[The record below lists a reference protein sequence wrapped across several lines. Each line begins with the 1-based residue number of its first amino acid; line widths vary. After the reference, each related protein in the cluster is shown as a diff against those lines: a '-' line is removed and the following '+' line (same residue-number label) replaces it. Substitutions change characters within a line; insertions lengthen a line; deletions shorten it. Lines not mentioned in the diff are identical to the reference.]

1 MLMVDRHS
9 YPSPQALRVFL
20 SVVQEGSV
28 GRAALALSM
37 TQPGV
42 SQHLR
47 ALENFV
53 GHALFVRQ
61 GRRLVLTKTGQDLLP
76 EARRAVQAME
86 EFVRAAQALD
96 RLERGQV
103 EIGAATTMAVYV
115 LPRYLTEFKRL
126 HPEVRVTL
134 ESGSSERLTQ
144 RLLRGEV
151 ELAVVEAVEHLE
163 GYARQLFYEDELVV
177 IVTPEHPWAN
187 REEIKPEQLAEVP
200 LIVRE
205 PGAMTYRVLGSA
217 LEQAGLEVKPVFY
230 TDNHE
235 VTKRLVLE
243 GAGVGIV
250 SSVVVRPN
258 LKVGNLRALRIR
270 GMELR
275 RLFWLIYPQPL
286 GNPAAEALKALLVA

>member
-1 MLMVDRHS
+1 
-9 YPSPQALRVFL
+9 
-20 SVVQEGSV
+20 
-28 GRAALALSM
+28 M

-47 ALENFV
+47 TLEAQL
-53 GHALFVRQ
+53 GHALFHRQ

-76 EARRAVQAME
+76 EARRAVQALE
-86 EFVRAAQALD
+86 EFMKAAQAIE
-96 RLERGQV
+96 RLERGRV
-103 EIGAATTMAVYV
+103 ELGAATTMAVYV

-126 HPEVRVTL
+126 HPEIRITL
-134 ESGSSERLTQ
+134 ESGSSERLAQ
-144 RLLRGEV
+144 RLVQGEI

-163 GYARQLFYEDELVV
+163 GFERKLFYEDELVV
-177 IVTPEHPWAN
+177 IVPPEHPWAK
-187 REEIKPEQLAEVP
+187 REEIEPERLAEVP

-205 PGAMTYRVLGSA
+205 PRAMTYRVLGSA
-217 LEQAGLEVKPVFY
+217 FEQAGLEINPIFY

-258 LKVGNLRALRIR
+258 VKVGNLRVLRIK

-275 RLFWLIYPQPL
+275 RLFWLIYPTEA
-286 GNPAAEALKALLVA
+286 GNPAADALREMLAS

>member
-1 MLMVDRHS
+1 MNGRR
-9 YPSPQALRVFL
+9 PFPNPQALRVFL
-20 SVVQEGSV
+20 CVAQEGSV
-28 GRAALALSM
+28 GRAALSLGM

-42 SQHLR
+42 SQHLQ
-47 ALENFV
+47 ALETQI
-53 GHALFVRQ
+53 GQALFHRQ

-76 EARRAVQAME
+76 QARRVVQALE
-86 EFVRAAQALD
+86 EFVQAAQALE
-96 RLERGQV
+96 RLERGRV

-126 HPEVRVTL
+126 YPEIRIKL

-144 RLLRGEV
+144 RLLQGEL

-163 GYARQLFYEDELVV
+163 GFERQLFYEDELVV
-177 IVTPEHPWAN
+177 IVPPEHPWA
-187 REEIKPEQLAEVP
+187 RKEEIAPEQLAEVP

-205 PGAMTYRVLGSA
+205 PGAMTFRVLGSA
-217 LEQAGLEVKPVFY
+217 LEQAGLEVNPIFY

-258 LKVGNLRALRIR
+258 VRVGNLRALRLK
-270 GMELR
+270 GLELR
-275 RLFWLIYPQPL
+275 RLFWLFYPKEL
-286 GNPAAEALKALLVA
+286 GNPAAEALKNTLLS

>member
-1 MLMVDRHS
+1 MIERR
-9 YPSPQALRVFL
+9 PFPNPQALRVFL
-20 SVVQEGSV
+20 CIVQEGSV
-28 GRAALALSM
+28 GRAALSLGM

-47 ALENFV
+47 ALEQQI
-53 GHALFVRQ
+53 GHTLFHRQ

-76 EARRAVQAME
+76 EARRAVLALE
-86 EFVRAAQALD
+86 EFMQAAQALE
-96 RLERGQV
+96 RLERGRV
-103 EIGAATTMAVYV
+103 EIGASTTMAVYV

-126 HPEVRVTL
+126 YPEIRIKL

-144 RLLRGEV
+144 QLLQGEL

-163 GYARQLFYEDELVV
+163 GFERQLFYEDELVV
-177 IVTPEHPWAN
+177 IVPPKHPWAKK
-187 REEIKPEQLAEVP
+187 EEIAPEYLAEVP

-205 PGAMTYRVLGSA
+205 PRAMTYRVLGA
-217 LEQAGLEVKPVFY
+217 AFEQAGLEVNPIFY

-250 SSVVVRPN
+250 SNVVVRPN
-258 LKVGNLRALRIR
+258 VKVDNLRALRLK
-270 GMELR
+270 GLELR
-275 RLFWLIYPQPL
+275 RLFWLFYPKEL
-286 GNPAAEALKALLVA
+286 GNPAAEALKNTLLS

>member
-1 MLMVDRHS
+1 MIERR
-9 YPSPQALRVFL
+9 PFPNPQALRVFL
-20 SVVQEGSV
+20 NVVQEGSV
-28 GRAALALSM
+28 GRAALALGM

-42 SQHLR
+42 SQHLH
-47 ALENFV
+47 ALEKFI
-53 GHALFVRQ
+53 GYPLFTRH
-61 GRRLVLTKTGQDLLP
+61 GRRLVLTKAGQDLLP

-86 EFVRAAQALD
+86 EFIQAAQALD
-96 RLERGQV
+96 RLERGRV

-115 LPRYLTEFKRL
+115 LPKYLTKFKRL
-126 HPEVRVTL
+126 HPEIRITL

-144 RLLRGEV
+144 RIIQGEL
-151 ELAVVEAVEHLE
+151 ELAVVEAVEHLK
-163 GYARQLFYEDELVV
+163 GFSRQLFYEDELVV
-177 IVTPEHPWAN
+177 IVPPEHPWAKL
-187 REEIKPEQLAEVP
+187 EEIEAPWLAEVP
-200 LIVRE
+200 LIVRN
-205 PGAMTYRVLGSA
+205 PGAMTYRVLGRA

-258 LKVGNLRALRIR
+258 IKVGNLKALRIR

-275 RLFWLIYPQPL
+275 RLFWLLYPESL
-286 GNPAAEALKALLVA
+286 DNPAAEALRGMLLS

>member
-1 MLMVDRHS
+1 MLERR
-9 YPSPQALRVFL
+9 PFPNPQSLRVFL

-28 GRAALALSM
+28 GRAALSLGM

-42 SQHLR
+42 SQHIR
-47 ALENFV
+47 ALEAQL
-53 GHALFVRQ
+53 GHTLFHRQ

-76 EARRAVQAME
+76 EAKRAVQALE
-86 EFVRAAQALD
+86 EFMQAAQALE
-96 RLERGQV
+96 RLERGRV

-126 HPEVRVTL
+126 YPEIRVKL

-144 RLLRGEV
+144 RLLQGEI
-151 ELAVVEAVEHLE
+151 ELAVVESVEHLE
-163 GYARQLFYEDELVV
+163 GFERTLFYEDELVV
-177 IVTPEHPWAN
+177 IVPPEHPWAKKEDIN
-187 REEIKPEQLAEVP
+187 PEQLVEVP
-200 LIVRE
+200 LIVRD
-205 PGAMTYRVLGSA
+205 PNAMTYRVLGSA
-217 LEQAGLEVKPVFY
+217 LEQAGLEINPVFY

-258 LKVGNLRALRIR
+258 VKVGNLRALRIR

-275 RLFWLIYPQPL
+275 RLFWLIYPAQA
-286 GNPAAEALKALLVA
+286 GNPAAEALRAMLTS

>member
-1 MLMVDRHS
+1 MLERRS
-9 YPSPQALRVFL
+9 FPNPQSLRVFL
-20 SVVQEGSV
+20 CVVQEGSV
-28 GRAALALSM
+28 GRAALSLGM

-47 ALENFV
+47 ALEAQI
-53 GHALFVRQ
+53 GRALFHRQ
-61 GRRLVLTKTGQDLLP
+61 GRRLVLTKTGQNLLP
-76 EARRAVQAME
+76 EARRAVQALE
-86 EFVRAAQALD
+86 EFMQAAQAIG

-126 HPEVRVTL
+126 HPEIRIRL
-134 ESGSSERLTQ
+134 ESGSSEQLTR
-144 RLLRGEV
+144 RLLQGEI
-151 ELAVVEAVEHLE
+151 EMAVVEAVEHME
-163 GYARQLFYEDELVV
+163 GFERTLFYEDELVL
-177 IVTPEHPWAN
+177 IVPPEHPWAK
-187 REEIKPEQLAEVP
+187 REEVEPEQLAKVP

-217 LEQAGLEVKPVFY
+217 LEQAGLEINPVFY

-258 LKVGNLRALRIR
+258 LKVGNLRTLRIK

-275 RLFWLIYPQPL
+275 RLFWLIYPKEA
-286 GNPAAEALKALLVA
+286 GNPAADALREMLAS

>member
-1 MLMVDRHS
+1 MIERRP
-9 YPSPQALRVFL
+9 YPNPQALRVFL
-20 SVVQEGSV
+20 CVVQEGSV
-28 GRAALALSM
+28 GRAALSLGM

-47 ALENFV
+47 ALENQV
-53 GHALFVRQ
+53 GRELFHRR

-76 EARRAVQAME
+76 EARRAVQALE
-86 EFVRAAQALD
+86 EFMQAAQALD
-96 RLERGQV
+96 RLERGRV
-103 EIGAATTMAVYV
+103 EIGASTTMAVYV

-126 HPEVRVTL
+126 YPDIRVKL

-144 RLLRGEV
+144 RLMQGEI

-163 GYARQLFYEDELVV
+163 GFERQLFYEDELVV
-177 IVTPEHPWAN
+177 IVSPEHPWAKK
-187 REEIKPEQLAEVP
+187 EEIAPERLAEVP

-205 PGAMTYRVLGSA
+205 PGAMTFRVLGSA
-217 LEQAGLEVKPVFY
+217 LEQAGLEVNPVFY

-258 LKVGNLRALRIR
+258 VKVGNLRALRIK

-275 RLFWLIYPQPL
+275 RLFWLFYPTEA
-286 GNPAAEALKALLVA
+286 GNPAAEALRGMLAS

>member
-1 MLMVDRHS
+1 MIERR
-9 YPSPQALRVFL
+9 PFPNPQALRVFL
-20 SVVQEGSV
+20 CVVQEGSV
-28 GRAALALSM
+28 GRAALSLGM

-47 ALENFV
+47 ALETQI
-53 GHALFVRQ
+53 GRPLFHRQ
-61 GRRLVLTKTGQDLLP
+61 GRRLVLSKTGQDLLP
-76 EARRAVQAME
+76 EARRAVQALE
-86 EFVRAAQALD
+86 EFMQAAQALE
-96 RLERGQV
+96 RLERGRV
-103 EIGAATTMAVYV
+103 EIGASTTMAVYV

-126 HPEVRVTL
+126 YPEIRIKL

-144 RLLRGEV
+144 RLLQGEV

-163 GYARQLFYEDELVV
+163 GFERKLFYEDELVV
-177 IVTPEHPWAN
+177 IVPPEHPWA
-187 REEIKPEQLAEVP
+187 RKEEITPEQLVEVP
-200 LIVRE
+200 LILRE

-217 LEQAGLEVKPVFY
+217 LEQAGLKINPVFY

-250 SSVVVRPN
+250 SNVVVRPN
-258 LKVGNLRALRIR
+258 VKVGNLRALRIK

-275 RLFWLIYPQPL
+275 RLFWLLYPAEA
-286 GNPAAEALKALLVA
+286 GNTAAEALRTMLAS

>member
-1 MLMVDRHS
+1 MLERR
-9 YPSPQALRVFL
+9 PFPNPQALRVFL
-20 SVVQEGSV
+20 CVVQEGSV
-28 GRAALALSM
+28 GRAALSLGM

-47 ALENFV
+47 TLEQQI
-53 GHALFVRQ
+53 GQPLFHRQ
-61 GRRLVLTKTGQDLLP
+61 GRRLLLSKTGQDLLP
-76 EARRAVQAME
+76 EARRAIQALE
-86 EFVRAAQALD
+86 EFMQAAQALH
-96 RLERGQV
+96 RLERGRV
-103 EIGAATTMAVYV
+103 ELGASTTMAVYV

-126 HPEVRVTL
+126 YPDIRIKL

-144 RLLRGEV
+144 RLLQGEV

-163 GYARQLFYEDELVV
+163 GFQRQLFYEDELVV
-177 IVTPEHPWAN
+177 IVPPEHPWA
-187 REEIKPEQLAEVP
+187 RKEEIAPEWLGEVP

-205 PGAMTYRVLGSA
+205 PGAMTFRVLGSA
-217 LEQAGLEVKPVFY
+217 LEQAGLEINPIFY

-250 SSVVVRPN
+250 SNVVVRPN
-258 LKVGNLRALRIR
+258 VKVGNLRALRIR

-275 RLFWLIYPQPL
+275 RLFWLIYPEEL
-286 GNPAAEALKALLVA
+286 GNPAAEALRDMLLS